1 MRLSQA
7 FIPTLKEDPADAELV
22 SHKLMIRA
30 GMLRKLAAGI
40 YTLLPLGWRVTR
52 KVEQIVRE
60 EMDRAGC
67 QELRLPILMPAELWQ
82 ETGRWEKYGRE
93 LGRFR
98 DRHDRDYAIGP
109 THEEAITDLVRNH
122 VRSYRDMPMNS
133 TRSRP
138 RSRTE
143 FARVSAAF
151 ARPRSSSRAATASQT
166 AR

>member
-40 YTLLPLGWRVTR
+40 YTLLPLGGRVTQ

-67 QELRLPILMPAELWQ
+67 QELRLPILMPGELWQ
-82 ETGRWEKYGRE
+82 ETGRWGKYGKE
-93 LGRFR
+93 LFR
-98 DRHDRDYAIGP
+98 VPDRHDPDDALGP
-109 THEEAITDLVRNH
+109 TPHEGITAIVG
-122 VRSYRDMPMNS
+122 
-133 TRSRP
+133 
-138 RSRTE
+138 
-143 FARVSAAF
+143 
-151 ARPRSSSRAATASQT
+151 
-166 AR
+166 